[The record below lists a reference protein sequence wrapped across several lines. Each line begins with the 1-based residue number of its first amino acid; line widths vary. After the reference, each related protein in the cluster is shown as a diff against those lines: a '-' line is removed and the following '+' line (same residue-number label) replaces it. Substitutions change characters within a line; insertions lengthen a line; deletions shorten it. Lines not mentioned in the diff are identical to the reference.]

1 MIASLAPCA
10 LLFLEV
16 PISST
21 QVISSPELILNS
33 CIETLFPPI
42 QTLSLETNSALGDE
56 RFTGEPEDGV
66 ASIPK
71 APTVV
76 VVVIALF
83 FMLRSSGTP
92 ASDLTGKVKV
102 DGSSTVF
109 PITEAVAEEFGK
121 VNPDVRVTVGVSGT
135 GGGFKKF
142 CKDETD
148 INDASRPIKDKEV
161 KLCEP
166 NNIGY
171 IEIPV
176 AFDGLSVV
184 VNKDNDWVDYLTVDE
199 LNAIWKAG
207 STKRMW
213 SDVRSGWPRKPIKL
227 FGPGT
232 DSGTFDYFKEAIIG
246 KKNNIRADFDKSE
259 DDNFL
264 VNGVAGNKYAMAFF
278 GYAYYKE
285 NSSKIR
291 VVPIDGGSGP
301 ISPTEVTINDGTYA
315 PLSRPIFIY
324 VNSNSAEKTQ
334 VTAFIDY
341 YIENAKNLVGEVGYI
356 PLPDSDYDQASERFK
371 NRMTGR
377 WY

>member
-1 MIASLAPCA
+1 MKKQNIIILG
-10 LLFLEV
+10 V
-16 PISST
+16 
-21 QVISSPELILNS
+21 VI
-33 CIETLFPPI
+33 
-42 QTLSLETNSALGDE
+42 
-56 RFTGEPEDGV
+56 
-66 ASIPK
+66 
-71 APTVV
+71 
-76 VVVIALF
+76 VIALF
-83 FMLRSSGTP
+83 FMLKPKGAPT
-92 ASDLTGKVKV
+92 SDLTGKVKV

-121 VNPDVRVTVGVSGT
+121 VNPGVRVTVGVSGT

-184 VNKDNDWVDYLTVDE
+184 VNKDNDWIDYLTVDE

-334 VTAFIDY
+334 VAAFIDY

-356 PLPDSDYDQASERFK
+356 PLPDSDYDKASERFK
-371 NRMTGR
+371 NRMTGK